1 MSVFGFQ
8 FKDGPTTP
16 FAEIVYVG
24 WEKRNQ
30 NYYWDGLQRATN
42 HQCIFQYTLAGR
54 GEIRIGTQ
62 TYPLEQHSAFLVV
75 TGTDH
80 RYYLPEDSELWE
92 FIFITLMGPE
102 ALECWSAVHNHSGP
116 VIRFVPDT
124 PVIRTLEHIYLEASK
139 KSITNGYKASG
150 LAAQFVMEVYQS
162 LKYNQA
168 SPDTWPEVVVKAL
181 KLIHENY
188 AVINSIEELSRSL
201 GISKYKFSRLF
212 HATCGVTAMQYLTK
226 IRMEKAMELLRHTKL
241 NLSEIA
247 RLTGYSDENYFN
259 KVFRK
264 STGVSPGR
272 FRSSKQTIRVDHISF
287 N

>member
-1 MSVFGFQ
+1 MSVYGFQ
-8 FKDGPTTP
+8 FKDGPSTA
-16 FAEIVYVG
+16 FSEIVYVG
-24 WEKRNQ
+24 WEKRNRI
-30 NYYWDGLQRATN
+30 YDWDGLQRATN
-42 HQCIFQYTLAGR
+42 NQCIFQYTLAGR

-80 RYYLPEDSELWE
+80 RYYLPKDSEFWE
-92 FIFITLMGPE
+92 FIFITLIGPE
-102 ALECWSAVHNHSGP
+102 SLECWSTVQNHSGP
-116 VIRFVPDT
+116 VVRFSPDS
-124 PVIRTLEHIYLEASK
+124 PVIRTLEHVYLEASK
-139 KSITNGYKASG
+139 KHITNGYKASG

-162 LKYNQA
+162 IKYNQA
-168 SPDTWPEVVVKAL
+168 SPDTWPEAVIKAL

-188 AVINSIEELSRSL
+188 AVINSIEELSLSL

-212 HATCGVTAMQYLTK
+212 HATCGMTAMQYLTK
-226 IRMEKAMELLRHTKL
+226 IRIEKAMELLRQTKL
-241 NLSEIA
+241 NLGEIA
-247 RLTGYSDENYFN
+247 RRTGYSDENYFN

-264 STGVSPGR
+264 STGISPGK

>member
-1 MSVFGFQ
+1 MTVYGFQ

-16 FAEIVYVG
+16 FAEIIYVG
-24 WEKRNQ
+24 WEKRNTK
-30 NYYWDGLQRATN
+30 YYWDGLERATN
-42 HQCIFQYTLAGR
+42 HQCIFQYTLSGR

-62 TYPLEQHSAFLVV
+62 ICPLEQHSAFLVV

-80 RYYLPEDSELWE
+80 RYYLPEDSEHWE

-102 ALECWSAVHNHSGP
+102 ALECWSAVRNHSGP
-116 VIRFVPDT
+116 VIRFDPDS
-124 PVIRTLEHIYLEASK
+124 PVIRTLEYIYLEASK

-168 SPDTWPEVVVKAL
+168 SPDTWPEVVVQAL

-188 AVINSIEELSRSL
+188 AGINSIEELSRSL

-226 IRMEKAMELLRHTKL
+226 IRMEKAMELLRQTKL

>member
-1 MSVFGFQ
+1 MGAYGFQ
-8 FKDGPTTP
+8 FKDGPSTP

-24 WEKRNQ
+24 WEKRNG
-30 NYYWDGLQRATN
+30 NYHWDGLHRATSN
-42 HQCIFQYTLAGR
+42 QCIFQYTLAGR

-62 TYPLEQHSAFLVV
+62 TYPLEPNSAFLVV

-80 RYYLPEDSELWE
+80 RYYLPQDSELWE

-102 ALECWSAVHNHSGP
+102 ALACWSAVHNHSGP
-116 VIRFVPDT
+116 IVRFAPDS
-124 PVIRTLEHIYLEASK
+124 PVIRTLEHIFLEASK

-168 SPDTWPEVVVKAL
+168 SPDTWPEVVVTAL

-188 AVINSIEELSRSL
+188 AAINSIEELCRSL

-212 HATCGVTAMQYLTK
+212 HTTCGMTAMQYLTK
-226 IRMEKAMELLRHTKL
+226 TRMEKAMELLRRTKL
-241 NLSEIA
+241 NLGEIA

-264 STGVSPGR
+264 STGIAPGR

>member
-1 MSVFGFQ
+1 MSVYGFQ
-8 FKDGPTTP
+8 FKDSPSTP

-24 WEKRNQ
+24 WEKRNR
-30 NYYWDGLQRATN
+30 NYDWDGLQRVTN
-42 HQCIFQYTLAGR
+42 NQCIFQYTIAGR
-54 GEIRIGTQ
+54 GEIRIGAQ
-62 TYPLEQHSAFLVV
+62 TYPLEQNSAFLVV

-80 RYYLPEDSELWE
+80 RYYLPNDSEYWE
-92 FIFITLMGPE
+92 FIFITLIGPE
-102 ALECWSAVHNHSGP
+102 SLECWSTVQNHSGP
-116 VIRFVPDT
+116 VVRFAPDS
-124 PVIRTLEHIYLEASK
+124 PVIRTLENIYLEASK
-139 KSITNGYKASG
+139 KLITNGYKASG

-162 LKYNQA
+162 LKHNQA
-168 SPDTWPEVVVKAL
+168 SPDTWPEVIVKAL

-212 HATCGVTAMQYLTK
+212 HATCGMTSMQYLTK
-226 IRMEKAMELLRHTKL
+226 IRMEKAMELLRQTKL
-241 NLSEIA
+241 NLGEIA

-264 STGVSPGR
+264 LTGISPGK
-272 FRSSKQTIRVDHISF
+272 FRSSKKTFRVDHISF

>member
-1 MSVFGFQ
+1 MSVYGFQ
-8 FKDGPTTP
+8 FKDGPSTP

-24 WEKRNQ
+24 WEKRNRK
-30 NYYWDGLQRATN
+30 YEWDGLQRATN
-42 HQCIFQYTLAGR
+42 NQCIFQYTLAGR

-62 TYPLEQHSAFLVV
+62 TYPLEQNSAFLVV

-80 RYYLPEDSELWE
+80 RYYLPKDSEFWE
-92 FIFITLMGPE
+92 FIFITLIGPE
-102 ALECWSAVHNHSGP
+102 SLECWSTIHNHSGP
-116 VIRFVPDT
+116 VVRFAPDSQ
-124 PVIRTLEHIYLEASK
+124 VIRTLEHIYLEASNK
-139 KSITNGYKASG
+139 FITNGYKASG

-201 GISKYKFSRLF
+201 DISKYKISRLF
-212 HATCGVTAMQYLTK
+212 HATCGMTAMQYLTK
-226 IRMEKAMELLRHTKL
+226 IRMEKAMELLSQTKL
-241 NLSEIA
+241 NLGEIA
-247 RLTGYSDENYFN
+247 RLTGYSDENYFS

-264 STGVSPGR
+264 LTGISPGK